1 MFWVVI
7 YNYNSSVRR
16 EEAVF
21 GNIISLPLSRRAAA
35 LALARAR
42 AGARREDPGSLK
54 CSLDRFT
61 VDFLSIL
68 PVHYIQLIVDGI
80 RGGDGESSSY
90 TRALKILRLLRLA
103 KLLRIARLK
112 KLLEKYEDAFDASQY
127 MGLLLTLFIILFM
140 AHIMAW

>member
-1 MFWVVI
+1 VELPQGLV
-7 YNYNSSVRR
+7 SARR
-16 EEAVF
+16 CIHLCIRTPTIVGA
-21 GNIISLPLSRRAAA
+21 P
-35 LALARAR
+35 R
-42 AGARREDPGSLK
+42 AGSRRREDPGSLK
-54 CSLDRFT
+54 CSSFDRFT
-61 VDFLSIL
+61 IDFLSIL

-127 MGLLLTLFIILFM
+127 MGLMLTLFIILFM